1 MPATSIS
8 SDRKSARPVLV
19 QQYVRLENVHHLE
32 GVLNTFGEIA
42 QYQDEALGDCYPARD
57 GVRSYYEQLMEA
69 LPDLEIQVRQQHLTD
84 DNVLLGRCLQSR
96 QNFCLQTSG

>member
-8 SDRKSARPVLV
+8 SDRKSARPVVV

-57 GVRSYYEQLMEA
+57 ESVRTTNSSW
-69 LPDLEIQVRQQHLTD
+69 RHCLTSKFKSASSIS
-84 DNVLLGRCLQSR
+84 LTTT
-96 QNFCLQTSG
+96 FC